1 MDLLDTNVVS
11 ELRNVKTGRANPG
24 VAQWDAQVDAGALS
38 LSVISLHELELGIQL
53 MECRDVP
60 PRCNV
65 AFVAGD
71 PCGAGLDGPDP
82 QPLRAGLIAA
92 TALEHGLTVVTGNT
106 ADFNQRRDH
115 ATFGTDPVGCW
126 GKGADHQSDTN
137 SCSLPTPFGAQR
149 FVWLR
154 LIQAPV
160 TTG

>member
-1 MDLLDTNVVS
+1 MLHSWLETRVVPAFAARI
-11 ELRNVKTGRANPG
+11 LP
-24 VAQWDAQVDAGALS
+24 VDAA
-38 LSVISLHELELGIQL
+38 
-53 MECRDVP
+53 
-60 PRCNV
+60 V
-65 AFVAGD
+65 ARRS
-71 PCGAGLDGPDP
+71 AGLDGPDP